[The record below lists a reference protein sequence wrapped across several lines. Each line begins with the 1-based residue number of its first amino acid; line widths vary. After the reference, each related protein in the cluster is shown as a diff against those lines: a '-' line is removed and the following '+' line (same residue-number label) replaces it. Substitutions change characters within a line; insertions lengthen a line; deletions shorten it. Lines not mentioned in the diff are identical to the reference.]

1 MTRTTRRKRLLVLAL
16 PVVLVLLAVGAWA
29 TSPEP
34 SAISLENAAQIRAG
48 MTVAQVETFLGGP
61 ARDEVPELSHMRRM
75 IQSVRPDLEWC
86 SDQVSVWVHL
96 DADGRVKESRAIPAP
111 PGSRD
116 VLTFLRRWLRL

>member
-1 MTRTTRRKRLLVLAL
+1 VLAL

-29 TSPEP
+29 TWPEP

-111 PGSRD
+111 PGSGD
-116 VLTFLRRWLRL
+116 VLTLLRRWLRL